1 MPKKVF
7 PVSQDKLEEIIRRY
21 PTPFHIYDEAAIRKN
36 LRRLFKAFSWAPSFR
51 EHFAVKAT
59 PNPYILRLLAEEG
72 AGADCSS
79 LAELLLAEMAGI
91 RGEKIIPAAS
101 SRATTSSASRRKRNT
116 A

>member
-72 AGADCSS
+72 AGGARTAAPSPSFCW
-79 LAELLLAEMAGI
+79 
-91 RGEKIIPAAS
+91 RKWPA
-101 SRATTSSASRRKRNT
+101 SAARKSC
-116 A
+116 